1 MTLLRSCRE
10 NEYTSTREGN
20 SRETNRYQAVVIG
33 GSSGGL
39 EALQEVL
46 APLPPGFGL
55 PIIVVLHRDPTSRE
69 LLAHLVDH
77 YCRLVVKE
85 ANEKESIRPGVVY
98 IAPANYHLLV
108 ELDRTLSL
116 SVDPRVC
123 YARPSID
130 VLFETAADAYRSG
143 LVGIL
148 LTGGNY
154 DGTDGLRRIKAQGG
168 LTVVQDPTNARAAMM
183 PHSAIQAG
191 VVDHVLSLEEIA
203 ALLAN
208 AHPGKDIRPCGL
220 PEPAPDVAR
229 PAGASYSQRS
239 T

>member
-1 MTLLRSCRE
+1 MTLLRSCQE
-10 NEYTSTREGN
+10 NVYTNTREGDCH
-20 SRETNRYQAVVIG
+20 ETNRYQAVVIG

-39 EALQEVL
+39 EALQEIL

-55 PIIVVLHRDPTSRE
+55 PIIVVLHREPTSRE
-69 LLAHLVDH
+69 LLAHLLARH
-77 YCRLVVKE
+77 CRLAVKE
-85 ANEKESIRPGVVY
+85 ADEKEPIQPVVVY

-130 VLFETAADAYRSG
+130 VLFETAADAYHSG

-148 LTGGNY
+148 LTGANH
-154 DGTDGLRRIKAQGG
+154 DGTDGLRRIKARGG
-168 LTVVQDPTNARAAMM
+168 LTVAQDPASAKAAVM

-191 VVDHVLSLEEIA
+191 VVDRVLSLEEIA
-203 ALLAN
+203 ALLVN
-208 AHPGKDIRPCGL
+208 AHPGKDVRPCGL
-220 PEPAPDVAR
+220 PEPAPDVFH
-229 PAGASYSQRS
+229 PQRS

>member
-10 NEYTSTREGN
+10 NGYTSTREGN
-20 SRETNRYQAVVIG
+20 CHETNRYQAVVIG

-46 APLPPGFGL
+46 ASLPSGFGL

-69 LLAHLVDH
+69 LLAHLVDY
-77 YCRLVVKE
+77 YCRLAVKE
-85 ANEKESIRPGVVY
+85 ADEKESIRPGVVY

-130 VLFETAADAYRSG
+130 VLFETAADAYGCRHSDGALSARSG

-148 LTGGNY
+148 LTGANH
-154 DGTDGLRRIKAQGG
+154 DGTDGLRRIKVRGG
-168 LTVVQDPTNARAAMM
+168 VTVVQDPTSARAAAM

-191 VVDHVLSLEEIA
+191 VVDHVLSLAEIA
-203 ALLAN
+203 ALLVN
-208 AHPGKDIRPCGL
+208 AHPDMEVDGGGQGRKG
-220 PEPAPDVAR
+220 
-229 PAGASYSQRS
+229 
-239 T
+239 

>member
-1 MTLLRSCRE
+1 MTLLRLCQK
-10 NEYTSTREGN
+10 NGYTSTREDN
-20 SRETNRYQAVVIG
+20 CHETNDYQAVVIG

-55 PIIVVLHRDPTSRE
+55 PIIVVLHREPTSRE
-69 LLAHLVDH
+69 LLAHLLARH
-77 YCRLVVKE
+77 CRLAVKE
-85 ANEKESIRPGVVY
+85 VDEKEPIQPGVVY

-130 VLFETAADAYRSG
+130 VLFETAADAYRSS

-148 LTGGNY
+148 LTGANR
-154 DGTDGLRRIKAQGG
+154 DGTDGLRRIKTWGG
-168 LTVVQDPTNARAAMM
+168 LTAVQDPTSAKAAVM
-183 PHSAIQAG
+183 PHSAIQAR
-191 VVDHVLSLEEIA
+191 VVDHVLSLADIA
-203 ALLAN
+203 ALLVN
-208 AHPGKDIRPCGL
+208 VHHREIDDG
-220 PEPAPDVAR
+220 
-229 PAGASYSQRS
+229 SQGRKG
-239 T
+239 